1 MVRALKILIINFINH
16 NDSEWFA
23 DFAKTKGCGAPP
35 FVAAPNQNARKK
47 THWSHEY
54 NRHCRIDERGYVK

>member
-23 DFAKTKGCGAPP
+23 AFAKTKGCGAPP
-35 FVAAPNQNARKK
+35 FVAAPNQKRPKEN
-47 THWSHEY
+47 TL
-54 NRHCRIDERGYVK
+54 VT